1 MTVCGI
7 VNLSENI
14 ARGVFNNKPNLIS
27 RYKVTGID
35 NALRNL
41 GIEMGLSTKNFCHKK
56 TYNLDGPCHYW
67 HDLRK

>member
-41 GIEMGLSTKNFCHKK
+41 GIEMGLSTKNVILPLNKCNIVFFSLKANFSH
-56 TYNLDGPCHYW
+56 
-67 HDLRK
+67 

>member
-41 GIEMGLSTKNFCHKK
+41 GIEMGLSTKNGILPLNKCNIVFFF
-56 TYNLDGPCHYW
+56 
-67 HDLRK
+67 

>member
-41 GIEMGLSTKNFCHKK
+41 GIEMGLSTKNGILPLNKCNIVFFSLKANFSH
-56 TYNLDGPCHYW
+56 
-67 HDLRK
+67 

>member
-14 ARGVFNNKPNLIS
+14 ARGVFNNKPNLTS
-27 RYKVTGID
+27 RYKVAGID

-41 GIEMGLSTKNFCHKK
+41 GIEMGLSTKNGILPLNKCNIVFFF
-56 TYNLDGPCHYW
+56 
-67 HDLRK
+67 